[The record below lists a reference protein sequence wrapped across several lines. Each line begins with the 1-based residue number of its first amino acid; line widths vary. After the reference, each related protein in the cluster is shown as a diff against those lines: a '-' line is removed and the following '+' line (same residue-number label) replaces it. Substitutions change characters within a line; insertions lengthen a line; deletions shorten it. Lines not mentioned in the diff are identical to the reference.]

1 MAIKGLSKLV
11 MAPYNFDGSK
21 VTFTNPTLTEKMAEY
36 SIQINQT
43 EDNPLYLDNGIAEN
57 DAGTFQNATITIQTG
72 DLTQE
77 NSKLILGVNVK
88 KAVQYKKGKTVDE
101 TIFDD
106 NRKTQIL
113 GTGLIELH
121 QIDNV
126 DHYKAIWFPKVMYSI
141 PNDAAVTRGAQI
153 DWQTKELSGSV
164 MRSDEVTTTAEED
177 DVSVVHPWKQ
187 EAWFDTEQDALDYL
201 MYKGGKAVEA

>member
-113 GTGLIELH
+113 GTCLVGFIG
-121 QIDNV
+121 
-126 DHYKAIWFPKVMYSI
+126 KVH
-141 PNDAAVTRGAQI
+141 
-153 DWQTKELSGSV
+153 
-164 MRSDEVTTTAEED
+164 AECGFR
-177 DVSVVHPWKQ
+177 Q
-187 EAWFDTEQDALDYL
+187 
-201 MYKGGKAVEA
+201 